1 MSEPNLIEEYL
12 DFFSGT
18 EPPTIFNRWA
28 IIGGIG
34 ALLGRQCWFQH
45 GHKKVYPNQYIM
57 LVGESGT
64 RKSTALKI
72 FLKPLLEEIG
82 YKSIAAN
89 KTSKEK
95 FLLDFEEGFDI
106 TKMGDRDERFDV
118 SKTSKKGGRA
128 AIGNPTMR
136 ELFGIKNTTEPS
148 ECLVLSDDL
157 NVFLGHSNI
166 EFIELLT
173 DLWDYEGIY
182 SSRIKSGHSPIIPNP
197 TLSCLLGN
205 TQIGISLA
213 FPTEVIGQGFFSR
226 IISVFSEP
234 SGRRIT
240 FPPPPDPEKRKQLLE
255 LLTQLRG
262 EIRGQFSIEPMAY
275 AALDDIYQHWKDI
288 DDIRFRSYSTRRFDH
303 LLKLCMCCSAA
314 RLKRTI
320 DSRIVEY
327 ANSILHYTESFMP
340 KALGE
345 FGKARNS
352 DVQAKILELCE
363 KSIDKGGLSL
373 MEEIWPQVSRDLDST
388 TELVRII
395 SGMKEAGKLQQVGST
410 GKFLP
415 NKKQILFD
423 QPHCKVGLLREY
435 IEDKVKKGEPI

>member
-12 DFFSGT
+12 DFFSET

-45 GHKKVYPNQYIM
+45 GHKKLYPNQYIM

-64 RKSTALKI
+64 RKSTALKV
-72 FLKPLLEEIG
+72 FLKPLLEEVG
-82 YKSIAAN
+82 YKTIAAN

-106 TKMGDRDERFDV
+106 TKIGDKDERFDV
-118 SKTSKKGGRA
+118 SKVSRRNGKA

-136 ELFGIKNTTEPS
+136 ELFGVKSASEIS

-166 EFIELLT
+166 EFIELIT

-182 SSRIKSGHSPIIPNP
+182 SSRIKSGHSPTIPNP

-205 TQIGISLA
+205 TQVGISMA
-213 FPTEVIGQGFFSR
+213 FPTEVIGQGFFAR

-234 SGRRIT
+234 SGRKIT
-240 FPPPPDPEKRKQLLE
+240 FPPPPDSVQRKKLLE
-255 LLTQLRG
+255 FLVKIRG
-262 EIRGQFSIEPMAY
+262 EIRGPFTIEPMAY
-275 AALDDIYQHWKDI
+275 AALHDIYQNWEDI
-288 DDIRFRSYSTRRFDH
+288 NDIRFRSYSTRRFDH
-303 LLKLCMCCSAA
+303 LLKLSMCCAAA

-320 DSRIVEY
+320 DARIVEY

-352 DVQAKILELCE
+352 DVQAKILELLE
-363 KSIDKGGLSL
+363 KSIDKGG
-373 MEEIWPQVSRDLDST
+373 MHPIEDVWPQVSRDLDST
-388 TELVRII
+388 QELSRVLG
-395 SGMKEAGKLQQVGST
+395 GMKEAGKIQITST
-410 GKFLP
+410 GKLLP
-415 NKKQILFD
+415 FKKPVSFK
-423 QPHCKVGLLREY
+423 QPHCNVGLLREY
-435 IEDKVKKGEPI
+435 LEAKEKSGEPF